1 MKARVNSVLHELLI
15 NLLQKS
21 PFELYPRKWK
31 TTFKEEVHY
40 YWGISIIYNLKV
52 YSY

>member
-15 NLLQKS
+15 YSLQKS
-21 PFELYPRKWK
+21 PFELYPRKCK
-31 TTFKEEVHY
+31 PTLKEEVHH
-40 YWGISIIYNLKV
+40 YWWISIIYNLKV